1 MGMSAKEYD
10 VQRTDKALRFRII
23 RHDDVPHQLRDGCCP
38 LQPTKHGCW
47 RDCRYAIVEFNGE
60 KPVRVVGSDGGEPE
74 DQLLVRD
81 WSWVWVEMNKLAAQ
95 IADRDAKLIA
105 FAKTDA
111 GTQAEDTELGSS
123 HINHASSIP
132 PSLKLRSPSTDTFA
146 PPGGSRTLPVRA
158 ARRSFALLLLL
169 FGR

>member
-1 MGMSAKEYD
+1 MSAKEYD

-105 FAKTDA
+105 FAKTAQEMVDHSCNEDCF
-111 GTQAEDTELGSS
+111 AECWAIESLREMAESQNAEKVSPTEQKEKEG
-123 HINHASSIP
+123 
-132 PSLKLRSPSTDTFA
+132 K
-146 PPGGSRTLPVRA
+146 
-158 ARRSFALLLLL
+158 
-169 FGR
+169 